1 MKDKLLIIKYP
12 PGLDSAPSRDVSV
25 AISEATTGSYVAI
38 VKIHELFFIYVVS
51 YVVIRISNNYTT
63 VNTYFG
69 TLKLYFINK

>member
-38 VKIHELFFIYVVS
+38 VKIHELFFIYVVT

-63 VNTYFG
+63 VNT
-69 TLKLYFINK
+69 LVL